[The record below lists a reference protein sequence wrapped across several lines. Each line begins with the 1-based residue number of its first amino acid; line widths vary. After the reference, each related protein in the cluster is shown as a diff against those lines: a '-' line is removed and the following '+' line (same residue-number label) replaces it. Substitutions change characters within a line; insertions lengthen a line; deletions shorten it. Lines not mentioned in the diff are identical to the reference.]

1 MKEWYRRLALILTVV
16 LLAGSLVSCGS
27 KDTGGPEKTASS
39 EKDSKKD
46 KNSDFDIA
54 GTYMIYRFGEGETQ
68 LDGDLLKA
76 SGMDKSYLKLDSDHT
91 GVFVLSD
98 TETPIEWNEDGEIST
113 QGVVLYHF
121 TIEGDVVNLDMMG
134 NPIIF
139 LRKGADTPDTLVAG
153 DKKETEAGEYI
164 SVQSAKGF
172 DLYYAYQMAIGD
184 DTFYDCLQMGMSP
197 ENTKLQVNNEG
208 SVYVTMGGYE
218 TKFIFAN
225 GKVSTDGM
233 DLYTYEVVSND
244 EIDLNMQGTTYR
256 FVREDSDLAKS
267 VGLTGDAVAGSG
279 GVYIPNPGELEAEFE
294 GGQLFYTERNGEAI
308 INYISLYD
316 KAKDLYIPEEVNGL
330 LVVGVE
336 KIGGNI
342 ENLYYPYGIYEIDRP
357 IGPVVGVKTIFFGYG
372 DHDCRL
378 SYIFQGLE
386 HGENLTKIVFHESI
400 KDIGWSAKTFHDPEA
415 FPNLCEVVNPPLKW
429 RQGIENHEKLLAL
442 LAEQDPNNFIIQPS
456 EKVTSLAKEITA
468 DCKTD
473 EEKLYAISEWICENI
488 QYDISYNYHNYLK
501 EYLPDIVTDDILE
514 SHTCVCSGYSHL
526 TKEMCN
532 AVGIPAVYIVGDMA
546 GIKHAWNAVY
556 INGKWGLYDNTE
568 NDTDYNVDISLF
580 RDMDEYYEAIESS
593 KITYEQ
599 YLANKELQEA
609 YTWEELESIQN
620 AEKESQTFAEHHPY
634 YNINTVLMSANRI
647 PEKYEGIK
655 FLDGNVIE

>member
-39 EKDSKKD
+39 EKVSKKD
-46 KNSDFDIA
+46 ENSDFDIA

-139 LRKGADTPDTLVAG
+139 LRKGADAPDTLVAS

-172 DLYYAYQMAIGD
+172 DLYYAYQMAMGD
-184 DTFYDCLQMGMSP
+184 DTYYDCLQMGMSP

-233 DLYTYEVVSND
+233 DLYTYEVVSDD
-244 EIDLNMQGTTYR
+244 EIDLNMQGTIYR

-294 GGQLFYTERNGEAI
+294 GGQLFYFDMNKFVEIT
-308 INYISLYD
+308 YISTD
-316 KAKDLYIPEEVNGL
+316 QTDLYIPENIAGKEVRN
-330 LVVGVE
+330 VRR
-336 KIGGNI
+336 IGGTPENI
-342 ENLYYPYGIYEIDRP
+342 YFPSCLTEVTTATHTDPMP
-357 IGPVVGVKTIFFGYG
+357 SVKTITFGYG
-372 DHDCRL
+372 DNNTLALERVLKGSFDDFPNVETITFSGNVSDFAL
-378 SYIFQGLE
+378 FSYPNFKRNKKLKEIIGGPE
-386 HGENLTKIVFHESI
+386 RVSENLEFYRTVIEADPNSFLYEQPAQI
-400 KDIGWSAKTFHDPEA
+400 KE
-415 FPNLCEVVNPPLKW
+415 
-429 RQGIENHEKLLAL
+429 
-442 LAEQDPNNFIIQPS
+442 LAE
-456 EKVTSLAKEITA
+456 EITKDA
-468 DCKTD
+468 NSDL
-473 EEKLYAISEWICENI
+473 EKLYEINKWVVYNI
-488 QYDISYNYHNYLK
+488 DYDIYPGQYTGYDGLGNPCVDVW
-501 EYLPDIVTDDILE
+501 LPLDVLDYRLTY
-514 SHTCVCSGYSHL
+514 CQGYSNL
-526 TKEMCN
+526 TSALCQ
-532 AVGIPAVYIVGDMA
+532 AVGIPCVGVSGLCDPFEAGKKIGHQWNFVYLNGDWYSLDNTFDDCWKDAELLAKIMPTDEIHTSENVKYEELYPTPEDINLIPVTA
-546 GIKHAWNAVY
+546 TALCVQEQPY
-556 INGKWGLYDNTE
+556 INQLGRTGTGSFFLDPSH
-568 NDTDYNVDISLF
+568 DSGHI
-580 RDMDEYYEAIESS
+580 YYEE
-593 KITYEQ
+593 
-599 YLANKELQEA
+599 
-609 YTWEELESIQN
+609 
-620 AEKESQTFAEHHPY
+620 
-634 YNINTVLMSANRI
+634 
-647 PEKYEGIK
+647 
-655 FLDGNVIE
+655 